1 MPDADIAHPEVKAA
15 LLKRLSVNV
24 AALRE
29 SGNWSTRALA
39 EHTRLGRRT
48 IQRLEQMEFE
58 SLSLDKLDVLAR
70 GLGVRT
76 ASLLGERPVPRQDEE
91 PLTRTTLAANLVRA
105 RKQRDWSQEVLS
117 AHSGVSRA
125 IIAHIEREARNPDLM
140 TLIRLAAALE
150 ATVEQLI
157 MRDEL

>member
-1 MPDADIAHPEVKAA
+1 
-15 LLKRLSVNV
+15 
-24 AALRE
+24 
-29 SGNWSTRALA
+29 
-39 EHTRLGRRT
+39 
-48 IQRLEQMEFE
+48 MEFE

-105 RKQRDWSQEVLS
+105 RKQRDWSQEVFS
-117 AHSGVSRA
+117 AHSRVSRA